1 MTCWHPA
8 PDSSPS
14 GVSCLSVKTRMAN
27 ASKSFGGGAD
37 LSCVTAIRTPELATP
52 SDPTYGKLRLAD
64 DARGEAGSAT
74 IYR

>member
-1 MTCWHPA
+1 
-8 PDSSPS
+8 
-14 GVSCLSVKTRMAN
+14 MAN